1 VAKKWNPL
9 LTTYYDSEKI
19 NSCCIGAETL
29 YTRLLARC
37 DRNGSYFA
45 TPEKIN
51 GRLFEQ
57 RNVKGET
64 TPSIIAEWLTELEN
78 NELIRTFED
87 SGEKYLNIIDVFKCD
102 GCFDKVEFPVPD
114 FVAKKLADEEAKNAG
129 LQALYK
135 AADRVTDFLNETAKK
150 HGVSLSYKHSSA
162 SRNVIVP
169 RLREWVEYDLN
180 LVVEHKCAE
189 WLGDDKMRG
198 FVRPITLFAP
208 TKFEGYL
215 NAARAWAT
223 SGKRQKGGLYRGQE
237 SEDDYGA
244 VVR

>member
-1 VAKKWNPL
+1 MAKKWNPL
-9 LTTYYDSEKI
+9 LTTYYDSDKL
-19 NSCCIGAETL
+19 NNCCIGAETL
-29 YTRLLARC
+29 YTRVLAQC

-57 RNVKGET
+57 RCIKGET
-64 TPSIIAEWLTELEN
+64 GPTIIAEWLKELED
-78 NELIRTFED
+78 NELIVIFED
-87 SGEKYLNIIDVFKCD
+87 SGEKYLNIVDVFKCE
-102 GCFDKVEFPVPD
+102 GCFGEVEFPMPD
-114 FVAKKLADEEAKNAG
+114 FVADRLAVEEAKDAG

-150 HGVSLSYKHSSA
+150 HGANLTYRHSPA

-169 RLREWVEYDLN
+169 RLREWVEYDLK

-189 WLGDDKMRG
+189 WLGDKKMKE

-208 TKFEGYL
+208 TKFEGYV
-215 NAARAWAT
+215 NAARAWAA
-223 SGKRQKGGLYRGQE
+223 SGKRQKNEIYRGKV
-237 SEDDYGA
+237 SDDDYGSI
-244 VVR
+244 VK